1 MELPQGLRELRVG
14 IVLALATMLFGFGL
28 GGVFGLAE
36 DSLKG
41 DLDRRG
47 SAVLESVYAGDEA
60 KRVETR
66 DKAWTYYKRAHLHAG
81 AMGTSA
87 LATAMLLAGIP
98 GATRL
103 RSSSAIALGVGGF
116 GYGLFWL
123 LAGMRA
129 PGLGSTGLAKES
141 LKWLSMPSA
150 GLFLVGTVVVIAL
163 YGRSAWARNG
173 T

>member
-1 MELPQGLRELRVG
+1 MRVG
-14 IVLALATMLFGFGL
+14 IVFALATMLFGFGL

-47 SAVLESVYAGDEA
+47 QAVLESVYAGNEA
-60 KRVETR
+60 MRIETK
-66 DKAWTYYKRAHLHAG
+66 DKAWAYYKRAHLHAG

-87 LATAMLLAGIP
+87 LAMSMLLAGLP

-103 RSSSAIALGVGGF
+103 RSSIAAALGIGGL

-150 GLFLVGTVVVIAL
+150 GLFLIGTILVTVLFAKA
-163 YGRSAWARNG
+163 AWARSSG
-173 T
+173 A

>member
-1 MELPQGLRELRVG
+1 MKLPQGLREVRIG

-41 DLDRRG
+41 DLDARG
-47 SAVLESVYAGDEA
+47 KAVLESVYAGNEA
-60 KRVETR
+60 KRAETK

-87 LATAMLLAGIP
+87 LAMAMLLAGIP
-98 GATRL
+98 GGTRL
-103 RSSSAIALGVGGF
+103 RSGSAIALGVGGL

-150 GLFLVGTVVVIAL
+150 GLFLLGTASVIAL
-163 YGRSAWARNG
+163 FVRAAWTRSV

>member
-1 MELPQGLRELRVG
+1 MGLPQGLREMRVG

-28 GGVFGLAE
+28 GGFFGLAE

-47 SAVLESVYAGDEA
+47 QAVLESVYAGNEA
-60 KRVETR
+60 KRVETK

-87 LATAMLLAGIP
+87 LAMSMLLAGMP
-98 GATRL
+98 GATRV
-103 RSSSAIALGVGGF
+103 RAGVAVALGVGGF

-123 LAGMRA
+123 LAA
-129 PGLGSTGLAKES
+129 IP
-141 LKWLSMPSA
+141 
-150 GLFLVGTVVVIAL
+150 LFVKAAWGRGGT
-163 YGRSAWARNG
+163 
-173 T
+173 

>member
-1 MELPQGLRELRVG
+1 MGLPQGLREVRIGTVF
-14 IVLALATMLFGFGL
+14 ALATMLLGFGL

-36 DSLKG
+36 ESLKG

-47 SAVLESVYAGDEA
+47 KAVLESIYAGNDA
-60 KRVETR
+60 KRIETR

-87 LATAMLLAGIP
+87 LAMSMLLAKLP

-103 RSSSAIALGVGGF
+103 RSSIAIALGIGGL

-141 LKWLSMPSA
+141 LKLLSMPSA
-150 GLFLVGTVVVIAL
+150 GLFLLGTLLVMAL
-163 YGRSAWARNG
+163 FAKESWAG
-173 T
+173 SKS